1 MIIAISG
8 RPGSGKSTVAKAL
21 AARLGLR
28 HVSAGDFMREM
39 AAERGISVLELSRI
53 AENDDSIDREIDARS
68 AVLGDS
74 GESFVID
81 SRLAWHFIVDSIKV
95 FLDVDIDV
103 AADRIYGDNR
113 GSEAENIDIE
123 ATRRSTQERA
133 ASESLRYQSYYG
145 IDYLD
150 PANYDL
156 VLDTSDLSVEA
167 AVDEIQRH
175 VNDRTAS
182 T

>member
-53 AENDDSIDREIDARS
+53 AESDDAIDREIDARS
-68 AVLGDS
+68 SLLGET

-81 SRLAWHFIVDSIKV
+81 SRLAWHFIEQSVKV
-95 FLDVDIDV
+95 FLDVDLDV

-113 GSEAENIDIE
+113 GSEAENVDLG
-123 ATRRSTQERA
+123 ATRRSTEERA

-150 PANYDL
+150 PTNYDL
-156 VLDTSDLSVEA
+156 VIDTSHLSVEA
-167 AVDEIQRH
+167 AVDAIELYVRSRSQ
-175 VNDRTAS
+175 AG
-182 T
+182 